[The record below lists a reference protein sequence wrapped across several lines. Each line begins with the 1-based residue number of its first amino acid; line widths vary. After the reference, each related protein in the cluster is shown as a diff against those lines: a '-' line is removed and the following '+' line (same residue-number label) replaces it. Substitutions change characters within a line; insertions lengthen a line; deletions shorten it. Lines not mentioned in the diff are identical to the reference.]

1 MEEVK
6 GAKLIHGKVCVKSGM
21 ERLFMPK
28 KHIIMFVKNG
38 RKTDMIT
45 IEGTFSLNT
54 SLNSIEKKLDNR
66 HFFRSHQS
74 YIINLMMINKIVTT
88 ELETYVVMENTQE
101 KALIT
106 KQNEKK
112 LYNFIEI
119 L

>member
-1 MEEVK
+1 MEEIK
-6 GAKLIHGKVCVKSGM
+6 ETKLIHGKVCVKSGM

-28 KHIIMFVKNG
+28 KNIIMFVKNG
-38 RKTDMIT
+38 RKTDMVT
-45 IEGTFSLNT
+45 VEGTYSLNT

-88 ELETYVVMENTQE
+88 ELETHVEMENTEE

-112 LYNFIEI
+112 LYSFIEV